1 MRRDTEPWWR
11 QAEADL
17 ASAEL
22 DFGGNVWYAASWF
35 SHQAA
40 EKAIK
45 ALYLERH
52 WRDASRVHDLNLLGR
67 HVGAPIDVGRDLAIL
82 DPAFGLTR
90 YPNALGLA
98 PVDTITESISRRHI
112 EAARRILQ
120 WVKSELLRKTIA
132 RFVALRGIFRTIWV

>member
-1 MRRDTEPWWR
+1 MRQDTIPWWR

-17 ASAEL
+17 ESAEL
-22 DFGGNVWYAASWF
+22 LLVSSVYYAVSWF

-45 ALYLERH
+45 ALYLERN

-67 HVGAPIDVGRDLAIL
+67 HVGVPVEVSRDLATL

-90 YPNALGLA
+90 YPTALGLA
-98 PVDTITESISRRHI
+98 PVDTITAPIGTRHI
-112 EAARRILQ
+112 DAARRILQ
-120 WVKSELLRKTIA
+120 WVKSEL
-132 RFVALRGIFRTIWV
+132 